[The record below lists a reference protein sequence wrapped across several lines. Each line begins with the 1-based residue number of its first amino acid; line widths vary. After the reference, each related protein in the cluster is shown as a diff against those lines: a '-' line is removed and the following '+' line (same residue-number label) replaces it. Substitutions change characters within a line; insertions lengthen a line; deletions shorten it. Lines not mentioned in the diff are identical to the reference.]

1 MEEVIGYADFLRMIV
16 ALIFVLAL
24 ILLALYVT
32 RKYGKG
38 WGFQHTPPSKRRLQI
53 LESLPVG
60 PKQRLMIIRRDNREH
75 LLVIGQE
82 NTTVIEKD
90 IENTAHSIN
99 KGTSGHHDESKA
111 LET

>member
-1 MEEVIGYADFLRMIV
+1 MEHVIGYADFLRMIV

-24 ILLALYVT
+24 ILLALYLT

-60 PKQRLMIIRRDNREH
+60 PKQRLMIIRRDNKEH

-82 NTTVIEKD
+82 NATIIEKNLD
-90 IENTAHSIN
+90 ISSNRHPQKKHSD
-99 KGTSGHHDESKA
+99 KAESKA
-111 LET
+111 SDI